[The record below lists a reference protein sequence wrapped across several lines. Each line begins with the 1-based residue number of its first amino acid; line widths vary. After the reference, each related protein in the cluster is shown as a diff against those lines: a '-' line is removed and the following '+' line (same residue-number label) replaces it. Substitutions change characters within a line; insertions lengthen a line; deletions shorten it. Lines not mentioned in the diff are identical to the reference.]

1 MRLYPTTD
9 RIGCIYP
16 IKFEFCFSI
25 SIFFKNDYMQLEVS
39 VTPKIHAVFYHIQE
53 SCDLTGSGLGHWNE
67 HRSELHQEFH
77 KYWEKYLAKY

>member
-1 MRLYPTTD
+1 
-9 RIGCIYP
+9 
-16 IKFEFCFSI
+16 
-25 SIFFKNDYMQLEVS
+25 MQLEVS